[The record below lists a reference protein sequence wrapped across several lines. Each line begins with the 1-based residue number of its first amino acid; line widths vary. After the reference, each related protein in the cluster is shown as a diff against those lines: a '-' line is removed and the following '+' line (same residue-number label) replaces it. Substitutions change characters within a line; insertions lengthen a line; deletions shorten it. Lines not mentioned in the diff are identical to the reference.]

1 MSMRRRMRRQRRRQ
15 GGPSGRHRLDLKT
28 GIGLA
33 LVALVGGVVLALSMY
48 GNYGPGSHPD
58 PRADVSSVSV
68 VAQEQFSD
76 EYIRGVY
83 AAAAEIPEV
92 LDGLFCYCRC
102 RRHLGHRSVLTCFE
116 NNHGAECPVCLRS
129 AALAHRMHAEG
140 ADLEAIRA
148 AIDDLFGP

>member
-1 MSMRRRMRRQRRRQ
+1 MSMSRRMKRQRRRE
-15 GGPSGRHRLDLKT
+15 SGRSGHHRLDLKA

-33 LVALVGGVVLALSMY
+33 LVALVGGGVLALSMY

-58 PRADVSSVSV
+58 PRPDPVSASV
-68 VAQEQFSD
+68 VAPEQFSD

-102 RRHLGHRSVLTCFE
+102 RRHLGHRSLLTCFG

-129 AALAHRMHAEG
+129 AALAHRMHDEG
-140 ADLEAIRA
+140 ADMEAIRA